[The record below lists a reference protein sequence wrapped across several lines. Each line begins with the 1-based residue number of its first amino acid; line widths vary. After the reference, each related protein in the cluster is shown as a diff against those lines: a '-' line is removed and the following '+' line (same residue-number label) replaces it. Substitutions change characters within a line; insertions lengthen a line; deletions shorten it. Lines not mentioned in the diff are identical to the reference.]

1 MFVLG
6 IVGGVASGKSAV
18 AQEFARLGA
27 VILDGDQVGHE
38 VLRDPEVIAAF
49 REQWGDEVV
58 GPDGQILRPAVAR
71 RVFGAD
77 EAATHQRE
85 FLNSVTHPRIH
96 DRLHDRLNKLRAQHV
111 EVAVIDAALLYETGW
126 SQLCDGMVFVDVPRS
141 LRVQRAAERG
151 WSAED
156 FAAREASQWPV
167 EEKRDRATWVIDNA
181 GPLRQIAA
189 QVSQVWKQIQ
199 VEMARP

>member
-1 MFVLG
+1 MYVLG

-27 VILDGDQVGHE
+27 VVLDGDQIGHE

-49 REQWGDEVV
+49 RERWGEEVL
-58 GPDGQILRPAVAR
+58 GPNGQILRSQVAR

-77 EAATHQRE
+77 AKAERERE

-96 DRLHDRLNKLRAQHV
+96 DRLHDRLNELRAEQV
-111 EVAVIDAALLYETGW
+111 EVAIIDAALLYETGW
-126 SQLCDGMVFVDVPRS
+126 SQLCDGMVFVEVPRE
-141 LRVQRAAERG
+141 LRLQRAAARG

-181 GPLRQIAA
+181 GTLDQIAA
-189 QVSQVWKQIQ
+189 QADQVWRQIQ
-199 VEMARP
+199 TEMAQP